1 MKVSKGAKVNPPTPR
16 QLGYTFPPEWAP
28 HCGTW
33 LSWPRPEGIS
43 FPGRYHHIA
52 NNLAGLVRAI
62 ALHEDVHINVPNEN
76 YHRIALETLAAN
88 GVEKKLLSESSQAV
102 FFHYIMTNEAWCRDH
117 GPAFVVK
124 DMEGHDEIRRTH
136 PLSEQGFSLSRKRP
150 LDPRVAKAWA
160 GGKMMAGSKAAVVDW
175 KFNAW
180 GGKYPPWDSDDAVPT
195 KIGEG
200 AKLPVFDAPI
210 VMEGGSV
217 DFNGRGTILTTSQCL
232 LNPNRNKGV
241 SKAKIEQ
248 ALKDYYGQQHIVW
261 LAEGIEGDDTDGHID
276 DLARFIN
283 PTTIVIGMEENRR
296 DPNYRELERAY
307 AKLNKAKD
315 QDGDS
320 FDVVTLP
327 MPKRVEIGGQRCP
340 ATYMNFHFVN
350 GAVLVPTFG
359 DKSTEKRA
367 LEILQDEFADRQVIG
382 VDCRELI
389 WGLGSVHCLTQQV
402 PNVPG
407 LRERLRKMAAKT
419 PK

>member
-1 MKVSKGAKVNPPTPR
+1 MSTPS
-16 QLGYTFPPEWAP
+16 QLGYTLPPEWAP
-28 HCGTW
+28 HCATW

-43 FPGRYHHIA
+43 FPGRYHLIA
-52 NNLAGLVRAI
+52 PNLAGLVRAI
-62 ALHEDVHINVPNEN
+62 ALREDVHINVPNEN
-76 YHRIALETLAAN
+76 YHRIALEMLAAN
-88 GVEKKLLSESSQAV
+88 GVEKKLLGGPSQAV

-124 DMEGHDEIRRTH
+124 GSSPRHA
-136 PLSEQGFSLSRKRP
+136 GKRC
-150 LDPRVAKAWA
+150 
-160 GGKMMAGSKAAVVDW
+160 AVVDW

-195 KIGEG
+195 RIAKG
-200 AKLPVFDAPI
+200 AKLPLFDAPI

-232 LNPNRNKGV
+232 LNPNRNRGV
-241 SKAKIEQ
+241 SRTEVERH
-248 ALKDYYGQQHIVW
+248 LKDYYGQEHVVW

-276 DLARFIN
+276 DLARFVS
-283 PTTIVIGMEENRR
+283 PTTVVIGMEENRR
-296 DPNYRELERAY
+296 DPNHRQLERAY
-307 AKLNKAKD
+307 AKLNKVKD
-315 QDGDS
+315 QDGNP
-320 FDVVTLP
+320 FNVVTLP
-327 MPKRVEIGGQRCP
+327 MPRRVVIEGQRCP

-359 DKSTEKRA
+359 DKATEKRA
-367 LEILQDEFADRQVIG
+367 LATLQAEVGDREVIG

-402 PNVPG
+402 PSVPG

-419 PK
+419 PAAH

>member
-1 MKVSKGAKVNPPTPR
+1 MNNEGSEGIEVSTPR
-16 QLGYTFPPEWAP
+16 KLGYTFPPEWAP
-28 HCGTW
+28 HCATW

-43 FPGRYHHIA
+43 FPGRYHRIA
-52 NNLAGLVRAI
+52 PNLAGLVRAI

-88 GVEKKLLSESSQAV
+88 GVEKKLLTGRSQAV

-124 DMEGHDEIRRTH
+124 GK
-136 PLSEQGFSLSRKRP
+136 S
-150 LDPRVAKAWA
+150 PRHA
-160 GGKMMAGSKAAVVDW
+160 GKQAAVVDW

-195 KIGEG
+195 KIAKA
-200 AKLPVFDAPI
+200 AKLKLFDAPI

-217 DFNGRGTILTTSQCL
+217 EFNGRGTILSTSQCL
-232 LNPNRNKGV
+232 LNPNRNKFV
-241 SKAKIEQ
+241 SQQKIERH
-248 ALKDYYGQQHIVW
+248 LKDYYGQEHIVW

-283 PTTIVIGMEENRR
+283 PTTVAIALEDNPRDANYKPLQRAFQKLCKARDQNGHHFNIVI
-296 DPNYRELERAY
+296 
-307 AKLNKAKD
+307 
-315 QDGDS
+315 
-320 FDVVTLP
+320 LP
-327 MPKRVEIGGQRCP
+327 MPRPVIIEGERCP

-359 DKSTEKRA
+359 DRPTEAEA
-367 LEILQDEFADRQVIG
+367 LSILQDELPHLKVIG

-402 PNVPG
+402 PSVPG
-407 LRERLRKMAAKT
+407 LKERLRKMAAKA

>member
-1 MKVSKGAKVNPPTPR
+1 MTTPR
-16 QLGYTFPPEWAP
+16 QLGYTFPAEWAP
-28 HCGTW
+28 HCATW

-52 NNLAGLVRAI
+52 ANLAGLVRAI

-88 GVEKKLLSESSQAV
+88 GVEKKLLAGAFRAV

-124 DMEGHDEIRRTH
+124 GTARGH
-136 PLSEQGFSLSRKRP
+136 
-150 LDPRVAKAWA
+150 A
-160 GGKMMAGSKAAVVDW
+160 GKQAAIVDW

-195 KIGEG
+195 RIGKG
-200 AKLPVFDAPI
+200 AKLKVFDAPI

-217 DFNGRGTILTTSQCL
+217 EFNGAGTILSTSQCL
-232 LNPNRNKGV
+232 LNKNRNPGV
-241 SKAKIEQ
+241 TQAKIER
-248 ALKDYYGQQHIVW
+248 AIKDYYGQHHIVW

-283 PTTIVIGMEENRR
+283 PTTVAIALEDNPR
-296 DPNYRELERAY
+296 DPNYKQLQRAFR
-307 AKLNKAKD
+307 KLCKMRD
-315 QDGDS
+315 QSGHH
-320 FDVVTLP
+320 FEIAILP
-327 MPKRVEIGGQRCP
+327 MPKPVVIEGQRCP

-350 GAVLVPTFG
+350 GALLVPTFG
-359 DKSTEKRA
+359 DKSTESLA
-367 LEILQDEFADRQVIG
+367 LNILREELPDREVVG

-402 PNVPG
+402 PRVPG
-407 LRERLRKMAAKT
+407 LKERLRKMAAKT
-419 PK
+419 PS

>member
-1 MKVSKGAKVNPPTPR
+1 
-16 QLGYTFPPEWAP
+16 
-28 HCGTW
+28 
-33 LSWPRPEGIS
+33 
-43 FPGRYHHIA
+43 
-52 NNLAGLVRAI
+52 VRAI

-88 GVEKKLLSESSQAV
+88 GVEKKLLFGSSQAV
-102 FFHYIMTNEAWCRDH
+102 FFHHIMTNEAWCRDH

-124 DMEGHDEIRRTH
+124 DMQGHDEERRVH
-136 PLSEQGFSLSRKRP
+136 PLSEEGAPPSRPRP
-150 LDPRVAKAWA
+150 LTAASRKAWA
-160 GGKMMAGSKAAVVDW
+160 SGKMMAGSTAAVVDW

-195 KIGEG
+195 RIAQG
-200 AKLPVFDAPI
+200 AKLKLFDAPI

-248 ALKDYYGQQHIVW
+248 ALKDYYGQEHIVW

-276 DLARFIN
+276 DLARFIS
-283 PTTIVIGMEENRR
+283 PTTVAIGIENSKR
-296 DPNYRELERAY
+296 DPNYAQLELAY
-307 AKLNKAKD
+307 KKLNKARD
-315 QDGDS
+315 QDGNS

-327 MPKRVEIGGQRCP
+327 MPRPVVIEGQRCP

-367 LEILQDEFADRQVIG
+367 IETLQDEFADRQVIG

-407 LRERLRKMAAKT
+407 LKERLRKMAAKA
-419 PK
+419 PN